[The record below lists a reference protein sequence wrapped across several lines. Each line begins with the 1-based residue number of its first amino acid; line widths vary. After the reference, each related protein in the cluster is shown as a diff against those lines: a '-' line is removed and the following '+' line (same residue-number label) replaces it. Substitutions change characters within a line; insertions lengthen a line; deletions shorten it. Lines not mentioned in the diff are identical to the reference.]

1 MRNSISKARAAARCP
16 IFLITT
22 PAAATPQVASVAGTW
37 TVHVS
42 GDAGTAD
49 QTIVLQ
55 QAGNKIAGKFKGP
68 RQSGEIEGTLTGNA
82 IQFHVKA
89 HVELDYTGTVGND
102 AMKGT
107 VTGKGKTGNWT
118 AVRARSNPRLA

>member
-1 MRNSISKARAAARCP
+1 MRNFISKARAAACCL
-16 IFLITT
+16 IFLIATA
-22 PAAATPQVASVAGTW
+22 AAATPQVPSVAGTW
-37 TVHVS
+37 SIHVS

-55 QAGNKIAGKFKGP
+55 QAGGKITGKFKGS

-89 HVELDYTGTVGND
+89 HVPLDYTGTVDKD

-118 AVRARSNPRLA
+118 AVRAK